1 MSSSDRTQVERPV
14 QVVLGG
20 AGGIGSAL
28 CRELVA
34 RGDQVVIAGRNL
46 DAMQV
51 LASELGADHAYCEA
65 TDPDAV
71 EALLA
76 QTLRKHGH
84 LDGLANCV
92 GSILVKPIHTTS
104 LEEWED
110 CILTNLWS
118 AFATVR
124 AAGRVMRRRG
134 GSVVLLSA
142 AAARVGLA
150 NHEAIAAA
158 KAGVEGLA
166 LSAAAT
172 YARDQ
177 LRFNCVAPGLV
188 RTPLSDHLT
197 RNPIS
202 LAASANLHPMGRI
215 GEPEDVSSAIA
226 WLLAPGRSW
235 VTGQVISIDGGLS
248 RVRSKS

>member
-1 MSSSDRTQVERPV
+1 MSSHDRTQGGRPV

-34 RGDQVVIAGRNL
+34 RGDRVVIAGRNL

-51 LASELGADHAYCEA
+51 LASELGADHAYVEA

-71 EALLA
+71 EELLA
-76 QTLRKHGH
+76 RTLMRHER

-92 GSILVKPIHTTS
+92 GSILVKPAHTTS
-104 LEEWED
+104 IEEWDEV
-110 CILTNLWS
+110 LGTNLGS
-118 AFATVR
+118 AFAAVR

-172 YARDQ
+172 YARDG
-177 LRFNCVAPGLV
+177 LRFNVVAPGLI

-197 RNPIS
+197 RNPVS
-202 LAASANLHPMGRI
+202 LAAAAALHPMGRI

-226 WLLAPGRSW
+226 WLLEPARAW
-235 VTGQVISIDGGLS
+235 VTGQVISVDGGLS
-248 RVRSKS
+248 RVRSKA